1 MIQKKHNVTAYI
13 LLIYSNIIH
22 KHKDSV
28 VSLSMSSIRKN
39 HLIIVFLAGFLLILL
54 GSFQAAQAQND
65 GAFRIA
71 RLSYRGGDDWYNDPS
86 SLTNLIKFTRK
97 YVPID
102 INLKYDDISVG
113 SPDLFKYPFAF
124 ITGHGYIAMNDAEI
138 ENVRKYLENGGFLYI
153 DDDYGFDKYI
163 RPVIKRIFPND
174 KMIELPFS
182 HPIYHQVF
190 DFPNGVPKIHKH
202 DGLPAQGFG
211 VYHNGRLVIYYT
223 YQTNLA
229 DGWADQDIHH
239 DPEAIRIKA
248 LKMGVNLLVF
258 ALTHDR

>member
-1 MIQKKHNVTAYI
+1 MLSKIALKNKETIVVFGMSFNREKYLLTAALMGI
-13 LLIYSNIIH
+13 
-22 KHKDSV
+22 
-28 VSLSMSSIRKN
+28 
-39 HLIIVFLAGFLLILL
+39 LIIILGL
-54 GSFQAAQAQND
+54 PKAATAQSNGSFK
-65 GAFRIA
+65 IA

-102 INLKYDDISVG
+102 INIKYDDVSVG
-113 SPDLFKYPFAF
+113 SHDLFKYPFAF
-124 ITGHGYIAMNDAEI
+124 ITGHGYIEMDDAEI

-174 KMIELPFS
+174 KMFELPFS

-211 VYHNGRLVIYYT
+211 VYHDGRLVIYYT

-239 DPEAIRIKA
+239 DPQYKRIEA
-248 LKMGVNLLVF
+248 LKMGTNLLAYV
-258 ALTHDR
+258 LTHDR

>member
-1 MIQKKHNVTAYI
+1 MSYKYNE
-13 LLIYSNIIH
+13 
-22 KHKDSV
+22 SV
-28 VSLSMSSIRKN
+28 IWPEMDIKPKT
-39 HLIIVFLAGFLLILL
+39 IVFLLFWSGILL
-54 GSFQAAQAQND
+54 LFLGLFNVVNAQSNAA
-65 GAFRIA
+65 FKIA

-102 INLKYDDISVG
+102 INIKYDDVPVG
-113 SPDLFKYPFAF
+113 SPDLFHYPFAF
-124 ITGHGYIAMNDAEI
+124 ITGHGYIEMNDAEI

-174 KMIELPFS
+174 KMFELPFS

-190 DFPNGVPKIHKH
+190 NFPNGVPKIHKH
-202 DGLPAQGFG
+202 DGLSAQGFG

-239 DPEAIRIKA
+239 DPQYKRIEA
-248 LKMGVNLLVF
+248 LKMGTNLLVY